1 MFLENLF
8 SIRHVIRWI
17 LDIFFWTSQEAAAS
31 PTAPMYFTY
40 DVDKGIC
47 TLPADCDE
55 IDWFSTNCIRGDGE
69 CREDYV

>member
-1 MFLENLF
+1 MWFHGYF
-8 SIRHVIRWI
+8 SPA
-17 LDIFFWTSQEAAAS
+17 SQEAAAS

-47 TLPADCDE
+47 TLTADCDE
-55 IDWFSTNCIRGDGE
+55 IDWFSTSCIRGDGE